1 MHESIDCLIIGG
13 GISGRLIQL
22 EMESRG
28 RSTLVYDSPKGN
40 HCTQVAAGLANP
52 VVGKYFTI
60 GWRAQEFFTP
70 LADYYADLENR
81 LDASFFSPKVMLRII
96 ASAGEQN
103 IWLSKAHQD
112 KYKGFCSFE
121 NRELAGLNT
130 HFGVLRVEQG
140 GSMDTTAFLEACT
153 ARLTTRFE
161 DFDYTYLDT
170 VSQTYK
176 STSYQHIVF
185 AEGYKVSENP
195 YFNNLPVTP
204 TKGELLEIEAEGIS
218 NEFIYLG
225 SVYVQPIGENK
236 WRIGSTYQ
244 QNDSSLNTTDMMRED
259 LLSKLDKV
267 VNKPYKV
274 LKHLCGVRPASE
286 DRKPIMGAHSSVEN
300 MYIVNGMGSKA
311 VSMAP
316 LLTTE
321 MVDYILDK
329 TPLPEEIDLIRFL

>member
-1 MHESIDCLIIGG
+1 MHESIDCLIVGG
-13 GISGRLIQL
+13 GISGRLLQL
-22 EMESRG
+22 ELERRG
-28 RSTLVYDSPKGN
+28 QSTLLYDSPQGN

-60 GWRAQEFFTP
+60 GWRAHEFFTP

-121 NRELAGLNT
+121 NRKIEGLNT
-130 HFGVLRVEQG
+130 HFGVLKVEQG
-140 GSMDTTAFLEACT
+140 GSMNTRAFLDACNLT
-153 ARLTTRFE
+153 LATRLE
-161 DFDYTYLDT
+161 DFDYRSLNTT
-170 VSQTYK
+170 SNTYK
-176 STSYQHIVF
+176 TISYKYIVF
-185 AEGYKVSENP
+185 AEGYRVSENP
-195 YFNNLPVTP
+195 YFNNLPISP

-218 NEFIYLG
+218 DEFIYLG
-225 SVYVQPIGENK
+225 SVFVQPIGKNK

-244 QNDSSLNTTDMMRED
+244 QNDSSLNPTDIMKED
-259 LLSKLDKV
+259 LITKLNKV
-267 VNKPYKV
+267 VTKPYKV
-274 LKHLCGVRPASE
+274 VKHLCGVRPASE
-286 DRKPIMGAHSSVEN
+286 DRIPLLGVHPDIEN
-300 MYIVNGMGSKA
+300 MFIVNGMGSKA

-321 MVDYILDK
+321 MVNYMLDK
-329 TPLPEEIDLIRFL
+329 VPLPKEVDLSRF